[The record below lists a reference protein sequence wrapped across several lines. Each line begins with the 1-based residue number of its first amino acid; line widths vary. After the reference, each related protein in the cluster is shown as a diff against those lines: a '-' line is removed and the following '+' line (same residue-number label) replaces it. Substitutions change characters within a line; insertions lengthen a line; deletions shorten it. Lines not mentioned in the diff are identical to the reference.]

1 MNINIVKPKDDK
13 LKKMNFKI
21 SHLLKYQNRERNLH
35 LYIYVYILHKYLQ
48 TESNELNN

>member
-1 MNINIVKPKDDK
+1 MIINIVKPKDDK

-35 LYIYVYILHKYLQ
+35 LYFTQIF
-48 TESNELNN
+48 TD